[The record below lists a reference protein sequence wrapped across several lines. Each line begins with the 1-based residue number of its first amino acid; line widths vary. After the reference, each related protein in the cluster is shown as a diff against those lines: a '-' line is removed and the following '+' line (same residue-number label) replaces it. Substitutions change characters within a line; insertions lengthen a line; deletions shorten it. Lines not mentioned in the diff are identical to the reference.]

1 MGRKDRYEEAVKPR
15 LTEIKEWF
23 QVLTEQE
30 IADKL
35 GVSLTALKKYRRQH
49 EELAECFND
58 AKQRLIDDLRGSLKR
73 KAKGFPYTETKT
85 TTRTVGDVETKTVEV
100 YERYSPP
107 DVGAIHLLLKN
118 IDPTWRND
126 DQTTIDLKK
135 EKLEIEKQK
144 GEVW

>member
-15 LTEIKEWF
+15 LAEIKEWF

-58 AKQRLIDDLRGSLKR
+58 AKQQLIDDLRGSLKR
-73 KAKGFPYTETKT
+73 KAKGFTYTETKT
-85 TTRTVGDVETKTVEV
+85 TTRTAGGVETQTYEKF
-100 YERYSPP
+100 ERYSPP